1 MTQLPEFSITATL
14 KNAFDKKPKGAVDLF
29 GVLGA
34 AKALVPLQLARKMEH
49 ALLLIASS
57 RNEAEALYED
67 LASSAGEEA
76 CLHFPAW
83 EVSPDEIMDP
93 AGDIIAERIH
103 TLERMAE
110 MSERKN
116 PFYVVA
122 SVQAFLQYV
131 TSLKSLQDKIL
142 HVRTGEILPM
152 ETLIDH
158 LLQRGYTREV
168 MVEQRGDFSVRGGIL
183 DVFPMSAELPCRLEY
198 FDDEIE
204 SIRAFEP
211 ETQRSVTRLETV
223 KIPPCS
229 EKDALKEAHH
239 LKSLV
244 PFSAC
249 FPPDTLV
256 ATVESLAVRDKA
268 VALTEQWSQSP
279 FFMTWQQAQA
289 HLAKFPRLTLSQM
302 PEQRQEASSRFAMQ
316 MSMVENF
323 SGRTNEFWEQI
334 HAWDMQDYR
343 VHILCVNSG
352 EQRRF
357 IELLHEHGYR
367 PERDSRITVSL
378 GRIHAGFVSHADKMV
393 LLSEKEVFGRR
404 YVRRKRRRFE
414 AGAAITEY
422 ADLRAGDYI
431 VHEVHGIGRYQG
443 LRRLEG
449 RSVDYLTLRY
459 AGGDTIY
466 VPVTQL
472 DQIQKYMGGD
482 GVLPKMD
489 RLGGATWSATK
500 ARVRRAVR
508 EMTAELVRL
517 YAARESSEGYAF
529 TRDTLWQTEFE
540 DAFEY
545 EETPDQRRAIDEVKR
560 DMESDRPMDRLLC
573 GDVGYG
579 KTEVALRAAFKA
591 VMDKKQVAMLAPT
604 TVLVQQHYNTF
615 RERFAAYPITVEV
628 LNRFQSGR
636 QIRSTLERLKSGEV
650 DVVVGTH
657 RLLSKDV
664 GFRDLGLVIIDEEQR
679 FGVRHKE
686 RLKEMRTH
694 VDVLTMSATPIPRT
708 LHFSLLGIR
717 DMSVI
722 NTAPNDRLPIHTC
735 IDAWDKELIRE
746 AITRELARDGQVFFL
761 HNRVQTIDR
770 VAAFLKQIV
779 PHARVGIGHGQMS
792 KTELESVMTGFIN
805 HETDV
810 LLCTTIIASGI
821 DIPNANTIIVD
832 RADQFGLSQLYQIR
846 GRVGRYKHRA
856 FAYMLIPGDRSLT
869 SEAQARLQALHDFSA
884 LGSGYRI
891 AMRDMEIRGT
901 GDLLGADQSGHIAT
915 VGYETY
921 REMITEAVAEAQG
934 KSLYKRSLPSFDLA
948 VDAFIPDAYMPIA
961 SQKIILYRRI
971 AALKTLEEVQELQEE
986 LRDRFGPVP
995 RPLRRLLQIM
1005 EARARAADLGI
1016 AALEA
1021 GQRAATVYFET
1032 GRTLA
1037 QGVQAQLRR
1046 MYGDTIVFSWKDKP
1060 AMSLTYDNIEQGLE
1074 NFSLLL
1080 RQLHAMM
1087 TEDSMEEEDPL
1098 LYGL

>member
-1 MTQLPEFSITATL
+1 
-14 KNAFDKKPKGAVDLF
+14 
-29 GVLGA
+29 
-34 AKALVPLQLARKMEH
+34 
-49 ALLLIASS
+49 
-57 RNEAEALYED
+57 
-67 LASSAGEEA
+67 
-76 CLHFPAW
+76 
-83 EVSPDEIMDP
+83 
-93 AGDIIAERIH
+93 
-103 TLERMAE
+103 
-110 MSERKN
+110 
-116 PFYVVA
+116 
-122 SVQAFLQYV
+122 
-131 TSLKSLQDKIL
+131 
-142 HVRTGEILPM
+142 
-152 ETLIDH
+152 
-158 LLQRGYTREV
+158 
-168 MVEQRGDFSVRGGIL
+168 
-183 DVFPMSAELPCRLEY
+183 
-198 FDDEIE
+198 
-204 SIRAFEP
+204 
-211 ETQRSVTRLETV
+211 
-223 KIPPCS
+223 
-229 EKDALKEAHH
+229 
-239 LKSLV
+239 
-244 PFSAC
+244 
-249 FPPDTLV
+249 
-256 ATVESLAVRDKA
+256 
-268 VALTEQWSQSP
+268 
-279 FFMTWQQAQA
+279 
-289 HLAKFPRLTLSQM
+289 
-302 PEQRQEASSRFAMQ
+302 
-316 MSMVENF
+316 
-323 SGRTNEFWEQI
+323 
-334 HAWDMQDYR
+334 
-343 VHILCVNSG
+343 
-352 EQRRF
+352 
-357 IELLHEHGYR
+357 
-367 PERDSRITVSL
+367 
-378 GRIHAGFVSHADKMV
+378 MV

-869 SEAQARLQALHDFSA
+869 SEAQARLQALQDFSA

>member
-1 MTQLPEFSITATL
+1 
-14 KNAFDKKPKGAVDLF
+14 
-29 GVLGA
+29 
-34 AKALVPLQLARKMEH
+34 
-49 ALLLIASS
+49 
-57 RNEAEALYED
+57 
-67 LASSAGEEA
+67 
-76 CLHFPAW
+76 
-83 EVSPDEIMDP
+83 
-93 AGDIIAERIH
+93 
-103 TLERMAE
+103 
-110 MSERKN
+110 
-116 PFYVVA
+116 
-122 SVQAFLQYV
+122 
-131 TSLKSLQDKIL
+131 
-142 HVRTGEILPM
+142 
-152 ETLIDH
+152 
-158 LLQRGYTREV
+158 
-168 MVEQRGDFSVRGGIL
+168 
-183 DVFPMSAELPCRLEY
+183 
-198 FDDEIE
+198 
-204 SIRAFEP
+204 
-211 ETQRSVTRLETV
+211 
-223 KIPPCS
+223 
-229 EKDALKEAHH
+229 
-239 LKSLV
+239 
-244 PFSAC
+244 
-249 FPPDTLV
+249 
-256 ATVESLAVRDKA
+256 
-268 VALTEQWSQSP
+268 
-279 FFMTWQQAQA
+279 
-289 HLAKFPRLTLSQM
+289 
-302 PEQRQEASSRFAMQ
+302 
-316 MSMVENF
+316 
-323 SGRTNEFWEQI
+323 
-334 HAWDMQDYR
+334 
-343 VHILCVNSG
+343 
-352 EQRRF
+352 
-357 IELLHEHGYR
+357 
-367 PERDSRITVSL
+367 
-378 GRIHAGFVSHADKMV
+378 
-393 LLSEKEVFGRR
+393 
-404 YVRRKRRRFE
+404 
-414 AGAAITEY
+414 
-422 ADLRAGDYI
+422 
-431 VHEVHGIGRYQG
+431 
-443 LRRLEG
+443 
-449 RSVDYLTLRY
+449 
-459 AGGDTIY
+459 
-466 VPVTQL
+466 
-472 DQIQKYMGGD
+472 
-482 GVLPKMD
+482 
-489 RLGGATWSATK
+489 
-500 ARVRRAVR
+500 
-508 EMTAELVRL
+508 
-517 YAARESSEGYAF
+517 
-529 TRDTLWQTEFE
+529 
-540 DAFEY
+540 
-545 EETPDQRRAIDEVKR
+545 
-560 DMESDRPMDRLLC
+560 
-573 GDVGYG
+573 
-579 KTEVALRAAFKA
+579 
-591 VMDKKQVAMLAPT
+591 
-604 TVLVQQHYNTF
+604 
-615 RERFAAYPITVEV
+615 
-628 LNRFQSGR
+628 
-636 QIRSTLERLKSGEV
+636 
-650 DVVVGTH
+650 
-657 RLLSKDV
+657 
-664 GFRDLGLVIIDEEQR
+664 
-679 FGVRHKE
+679 
-686 RLKEMRTH
+686 
-694 VDVLTMSATPIPRT
+694 MSATPIPRT

-869 SEAQARLQALHDFSA
+869 SEAQARLQALQDFSA

-948 VDAFIPDAYMPIA
+948 VDAFIPDAYMPVA